1 MIAYCKICGMY
12 FDDYDRD
19 IICPHNQFPA
29 NDGHNNFSRAE
40 DSYLGKELPQN
51 FPKETYIPRYP
62 VPKN

>member
-1 MIAYCKICGMY
+1 MY